1 MRPPE
6 VLETPRLRIRK
17 LVEEDA
23 QVLFDRWAQDPEVT
37 RFLPWSPDLSPEDAL
52 AYVRRCVASWED
64 GTRFAWIL
72 EDRETGAV
80 VGHIAAYLSEYAAEL
95 TYLMARDS
103 WGKGLMVEAVDAV
116 SGWFLSLPAIYRIW
130 AVVDTENLASARV
143 LEKAS
148 FAREGTL
155 RRSITCPNVSA
166 TPRDAFM
173 YARVD

>member
-6 VLETPRLRIRK
+6 VLDTPRLRIRK

-37 RFLPWSPDLSPEDAL
+37 RFLPWSPDISSEDVL
-52 AYVRRCVASWED
+52 AHARRCVASWED
-64 GTRFAWIL
+64 GSSFAWIL
-72 EDRETGAV
+72 ENRESGEV
-80 VGHIAAYLSEYAAEL
+80 VGRIAAYLSGYMAEL

-103 WGKGLMVEAVDAV
+103 WGRGFMVEAVDAV
-116 SGWFLSLPAIYRIW
+116 SGWLLSQPAIYRIW

-155 RRSITCPNVSA
+155 RRSLMCPNVSA
-166 TPRDAFM
+166 TPRDAIM

>member
-1 MRPPE
+1 M
-6 VLETPRLRIRK
+6 L
-17 LVEEDA
+17 
-23 QVLFDRWAQDPEVT
+23 
-37 RFLPWSPDLSPEDAL
+37 
-52 AYVRRCVASWED
+52 
-64 GTRFAWIL
+64 
-72 EDRETGAV
+72 
-80 VGHIAAYLSEYAAEL
+80 
-95 TYLMARDS
+95 ARDS

-148 FAREGTL
+148 FVREGTL
-155 RRSITCPNVSA
+155 RRSMMCPNVSA